1 MALSGFGTSKGSRF
15 GSFAPQKKPE
25 DPMKKQENQLFDES
39 AGLWVVCGIAAF
51 YGFGG
56 TCIVD
61 NISRMRDRTTNG
73 WVIARKSIEGI
84 PLEEGENASN
94 TLGRK
99 FYGTTENIYLD
110 SSGKIKQTGYK
121 CTYINTPEFY
131 VQFSAWAYY
140 NLFST
145 DLARVMSP
153 TTPAAA
159 KAMETLAA
167 FAGVNYKNWQA
178 GKSEPY
184 NVAVGTDLKGAF
196 ETLAGVA
203 FSSAQG
209 APFIYFLPG
218 TNMSTAEANIWAP
231 EFHPPTI
238 LNSAVSA
245 GRKTP
250 RRHKHRSAAPKQPE
264 QVLDQPEE
272 EDMNES

>member
-1 MALSGFGTSKGSRF
+1 MLSGFGTSKGSRF
-15 GSFAPQKKPE
+15 GSFSTQKKPE
-25 DPMKKQENQLFDES
+25 DAKKKQENQLFDES

-84 PLEEGENASN
+84 PLEEGENPSN

-110 SSGKIKQTGYK
+110 SASKIKQTGYR

-131 VQFSAWAYY
+131 VQFSAWVYY
-140 NLFST
+140 NLFRT
-145 DLARVMSP
+145 DLARVMTP
-153 TTPAAA
+153 TSPAAN
-159 KAMETLAA
+159 KAMETLAS
-167 FAGVNYKNWQA
+167 FAGVNYKTWQG
-178 GKSEPY
+178 GKLEAY
-184 NVAVGTDLKGAF
+184 NVAVGTDLKAAF

-203 FSSAQG
+203 FSSGQNA

-218 TNMSTAEANIWAP
+218 TNMSTAEGASWAP

-238 LNSAVSA
+238 LNNAVSA
-245 GRKTP
+245 DEKKTP
-250 RRHKHRSAAPKQPE
+250 RRHKHRSSAPKPE
-264 QVLDQPEE
+264 QPLDQPEE
-272 EDMNES
+272 EELGEA